1 MASFTVVDP
10 NSFKSSGVNFKDYG
24 DYVSQY
30 ASQIQN
36 LANKVGNRQEFS
48 YNPLEDANYQN
59 LAKVYNAN
67 GMKAMQDTLGQ
78 TAALNGGFNS
88 SWATSA
94 AAQARNDYNQQ
105 LAALIPELE
114 KNAYDRYANN
124 YQMDIS
130 GLGALMDAD
139 NNAYNIFNGN
149 RNYNLDLGNA
159 NLQKWNAEKGMY
171 LDAVSAKNSALQL
184 KKSGSGGGG
193 RRSGGGRSYSYSGGG
208 SSNPYS
214 YTTGNGS
221 ASKGAVSLATAA
233 TSVAK
238 GLGEKKDTKKK

>member
-30 ASQIQN
+30 ASQIKA
-36 LANKVGNRQEFS
+36 LADKVGNRQEFS

-130 GLGALMDAD
+130 GLGALQGLDD
-139 NNAYNIFNGN
+139 SAYNQFNGN
-149 RNYNLDLGNA
+149 RNYNLDLGQA
-159 NLQKWNAEKGMY
+159 NLQKWNAEKGIY

-184 KKSGSGGGG
+184 KKPGGSGGGG
-193 RRSGGGRSYSYSGGG
+193 RSGGGGSYGGGSYTSTSNPYSLTGGG
-208 SSNPYS
+208 SSTN
-214 YTTGNGS
+214 
-221 ASKGAVSLATAA
+221 GAVSKVQATASA
-233 TSVAK
+233 LSK
-238 GLGEKKDTKKK
+238 LNSKKK

>member
-10 NSFKSSGVNFKDYG
+10 NSFKSSGVNFKNYG

-30 ASQIQN
+30 ASQIKA
-36 LANKVGNRQEFS
+36 LADKVGNRQEFS
-48 YNPLEDANYQN
+48 YNPLEDANYLN

-78 TAALNGGFNS
+78 TASLNGGYNT

-105 LAALIPELE
+105 LASLVPELE

-193 RRSGGGRSYSYSGGG
+193 RRSSGGGSYSYSGSSG
-208 SSNPYS
+208 SSNPYNYS
-214 YTTGNGS
+214 TGNSGS
-221 ASKGAVSLATAA
+221 GSKGAVSLATAA

-238 GLGEKKDTKKK
+238 NLATTKKKK

>member
-1 MASFTVVDP
+1 MASYTVVNP
-10 NSFKSSGVNFKDYG
+10 NSFKSSGVSFKNYG

-30 ASQIQN
+30 ADQIKA
-36 LANKVGNRQEFS
+36 LADKVGNRQEFS

-67 GMKAMQDTLGQ
+67 GMRAMQDTLGQ
-78 TAALNGGFNS
+78 TAALNGGLNS

-94 AAQARNDYNQQ
+94 AAQARNEYNQQ
-105 LAALIPELE
+105 LASLIPDLE
-114 KNAYDRYANN
+114 KNAYDRYAND
-124 YQMDIS
+124 YQMNIS

-184 KKSGSGGGG
+184 KKAKSGGGGGRRGSGGGG
-193 RRSGGGRSYSYSGGG
+193 SYTSGGSNPYTYNTGSGG
-208 SSNPYS
+208 SSKN
-214 YTTGNGS
+214 
-221 ASKGAVSLATAA
+221 GAVALATKAA
-233 TSVAK
+233 ST
-238 GLGEKKDTKKK
+238 LLNKKK